1 MKKRSSIVDILLH
14 RPYFIFSFLTLFL
27 FLGVVGYQK
36 IDRKLFPDSNY
47 PTVAVVIVQPGA
59 SAKSIATNVSIPIEE
74 ELYTLDKIRRVYS
87 TTIDEVSVISAEFDY
102 AKSIDAA
109 TSDISSSLDKLK
121 SKLPSSI
128 MAPQIIQITS
138 ATAPIITYAIS
149 AKDGS
154 YALDD
159 LRQLASTDIKHQL
172 IKLNG
177 IAGVDVFGGFTKEVQ
192 VIVDK
197 DKLDQYNLDITKVIA
212 ALKYNDADFAIGFI
226 TSDDNRYLLKSKGK
240 RDKIEALKQI
250 PITKDITLGDIA
262 KVYFGHYENS
272 AEYFGMHKQAIAI
285 AVQRA
290 QNADVIKSINLV
302 QKKVDE
308 LKQKYKNINFEI
320 TDTQKDTI
328 EQSTTNMFES
338 LRDAIVMSTIV
349 VFFFLASFRQ
359 VLVVL
364 VTIPLVYA
372 STIAL
377 MWIVGIEFNVVTL
390 TAIILALGLLLD
402 DAVVVMENI
411 ERHYRELHDEIH
423 KAVYGGTK
431 EIMFA
436 DLSGTITTMIA
447 LSPMLFVGGYPQT
460 VFQPLV
466 GTLLLALAASYIISI
481 TAVPLLSLKILTIKH
496 PFILKSEAFFE
507 KITGSVSRGI
517 ASFFS
522 GAVQAALKSKLVAA
536 SYIVVLLFLFFT
548 SVKIVMPTVGQ
559 ELMPPMD
566 TGAVKISITVDPN
579 LPISRSREI
588 VKEANEIIKKH
599 GELLYLSSAIG
610 SEAGVMTMG
619 SGSGID
625 HIAITATYVDRYHRK
640 ESIWDIER
648 KIRKELNAI
657 KDVYSVDV
665 VDYGATALASIR
677 ANLDVTLYS
686 DDLNKLQE
694 AGDIVEKAMYKTAG
708 IVSVSKTWSDDKK
721 VYELIIDEKKAALY
735 NLTAKTITS
744 QLQTYIRGAKVASFY
759 LQNSSDFGIRVWVD
773 EKKRD
778 SLSEVESYLLTTPKG
793 KIPLAFV
800 AKVQKKAEPS
810 LITREGLQYTLNVY
824 GFREKA
830 AISHIMNNF
839 EEAFK
844 GEVLPD
850 GVTME
855 QTGDIKQFLAS
866 AKRMIGAIGFAVIL
880 IFFTLIALFNSIKIP
895 LMIIFSIPLTIIG
908 ASWMM
913 LGMHYH
919 TSMPAM
925 MGFILLSGIIVNNAI
940 LLIHFALEKMNDGLN
955 KAEAM
960 LESIKIRTRPV
971 LMTAFATSAGMLP
984 VALGSAIGLER
995 LAPLGAVAIGGL
1007 IIGTFLTLLFIP
1019 LVFIWTVKDS
1029 DKVIESE

>member
-1 MKKRSSIVDILLH
+1 MKKRSSIVDVLLH

-47 PTVAVVIVQPGA
+47 PTVAVVIVEPGA
-59 SAKSIATNVSIPIEE
+59 SAKSIATNVSIPVEE
-74 ELYTLDKIRRVYS
+74 ELYTLDKVRRVYS
-87 TTIDEVSVISAEFDY
+87 TTIDEVSVISAEFEY
-102 AKSIDAA
+102 AKGIDAA
-109 TSDISSSLDKLK
+109 TSDVSNALDKIK
-121 SKLPSSI
+121 SELPDAI
-128 MAPQIIQITS
+128 LAPKIIQITA
-138 ATAPIITYAIS
+138 ATAPIITYAIYS
-149 AKDGS
+149 KDG
-154 YALDD
+154 AIPLEDI
-159 LRQLASTDIKHQL
+159 RQLAKTDIKHHL
-172 IKLNG
+172 IKLHG
-177 IAGVDVFGGFTKEVQ
+177 IADVDIFGGYEKEIQ
-192 VIVDK
+192 VVVDK
-197 DKLDQYNLDITKVIA
+197 DKLDRYNLDITRVIA
-212 ALKYNDADFAIGFI
+212 ALRANDDDFAIGFI
-226 TSDDNRYLLKSKGK
+226 TSQKSRYLLKSKGK
-240 RDKIEALKQI
+240 RDKIDDLKKI
-250 PITKDITLGDIA
+250 GLSKDVRLGDVA

-272 AEYFGMHKQAIAI
+272 AEYFGNSKAAIAI

-290 QNADVIKSINLV
+290 ENADVIKSIDLVEKEV
-302 QKKVDE
+302 QK
-308 LKQKYKNINFEI
+308 LQQKYKNLSFEI

-328 EQSTTNMFES
+328 VQSTNNMFES

-372 STIAL
+372 TTIAL

-466 GTLLLALAASYIISI
+466 GTLLLALGASYIISI
-481 TAVPLLSLKILTIKH
+481 TAVPLLSLKILTLKH
-496 PFILKSEAFFE
+496 PFIMKSEAFFE
-507 KITGSVSRGI
+507 KITGSFSRAI
-517 ASFFS
+517 SSFFS
-522 GAVQAALKSKLVAA
+522 GAVKAAINNKLVA
-536 SYIVVLLFLFFT
+536 SGYIIVLIFLFIT
-548 SVKIVMPTVGQ
+548 SVKGVMPTVGQ

-566 TGAVKISITVDPN
+566 TGATKISITVDPN
-579 LPISRSREI
+579 LPIEASQKV
-588 VKEANEIIKKH
+588 VKEANEIIAKH
-599 GELLYLSSAIG
+599 GELLYLSSVIG
-610 SEAGVMTMG
+610 SEAGVLSIG
-619 SGSGID
+619 SGSGTD
-625 HIAITATYVDRYHRK
+625 HIAITATYVDRYHRE
-640 ESIWDIER
+640 ESIWEIER
-648 KIRKELNAI
+648 KLRDELNKI
-657 KDVYSVDV
+657 KNVQSVDV

-686 DDLNKLQE
+686 ADLQKLQT
-694 AGDIVEKAMYKTAG
+694 AGDMVEQAMKKTGG
-708 IVSVSKTWSDDKK
+708 IVSISKTWADNKK
-721 VYELIIDEKKAALY
+721 VFEIEVDDIKAALY
-735 NLTAKTITS
+735 GLTNAEVS
-744 QLQTYIRGAKVASFY
+744 RQLQTFTRGAKAASFY
-759 LQNSSDFGIRVWVD
+759 LQNSADFGIRVWTD
-773 EKKRD
+773 ESKRD
-778 SLSEVESYLLTTPKG
+778 SLEDINSFLLTTPKG
-793 KIPLAFV
+793 KVPLMAV
-800 AKVQKKAEPS
+800 ASVKQVTEPS
-810 LITREGLQYTLNVY
+810 LITREGLEYTLNVY

-830 AISHIMNNF
+830 AISHIMSNF
-839 EEAFK
+839 EEAF
-844 GEVLPD
+844 GATQLPE

-855 QTGDIKQFLAS
+855 QTGDIKQFKSS
-866 AKRMIGAIGFAVIL
+866 AGRMVGAIGFAVVL
-880 IFFTLIALFNSIKIP
+880 IFFTLIALFNSVKIS
-895 LMIIFSIPLTIIG
+895 LMIILSIPLTIIG

-940 LLIHFALEKMNDGLN
+940 LLIHFALEKMQEGKS

-984 VALGSAIGLER
+984 VAMGSAIGLER

-1007 IIGTFLTLLFIP
+1007 IVGTFLTLLFIP
-1019 LVFIWTVKDS
+1019 LIFIWTVKEQDAK
-1029 DKVIESE
+1029 DME

>member
-1 MKKRSSIVDILLH
+1 MQKKSSIVEILLN

-27 FLGVVGYQK
+27 FLGAVGYQK

-59 SAKSIATNVSIPIEE
+59 SAKSIATNVSIPVEE
-74 ELYTLDKIRRVYS
+74 ELYTLDKVRRVYS
-87 TTIDEVSVISAEFDY
+87 TTIDEVSVISAEFEY
-102 AKSIDAA
+102 AKGIDAA
-109 TSDISSSLDKLK
+109 TSDVSNALDKIK
-121 SKLPSSI
+121 SDLPGSI
-128 MAPQIIQITS
+128 LAPKIIQITS
-138 ATAPIITYAIS
+138 ATAPIITYALKS
-149 AKDGS
+149 KDGS
-154 YALDD
+154 IPLEDI
-159 LRQLASTDIKHQL
+159 RQLAKTDIKHSI
-172 IKLNG
+172 IKIKG
-177 IAGVDVFGGFTKEVQ
+177 IADVDVFGGYKKEIQ

-197 DKLDQYNLDITKVIA
+197 DKLDRYNLDITRVIA
-212 ALKYNDADFAIGFI
+212 SLRANDDDFAIGFI
-226 TSDDNRYLLKSKGK
+226 TSQKSRYLLKSKGK
-240 RDKIEALKQI
+240 RDKINRLKHI
-250 PITKDITLGDIA
+250 PITKNITLGDIA

-272 AEYFGMHKQAIAI
+272 AEYFGNGEQAIAI
-285 AVQRA
+285 AVERA
-290 QNADVIKSINLV
+290 QNADVIKSIDLV
-302 QKKVDE
+302 QKEVDK
-308 LKQKYKNINFEI
+308 LKKKYKNISFEI

-328 EQSTTNMFES
+328 VQSTNNMFES

-372 STIAL
+372 TTIAL

-466 GTLLLALAASYIISI
+466 GTLLLALAASYMISI
-481 TAVPLLSLKILTIKH
+481 TAVPLISLKILTIKH

-507 KITGSVSRGI
+507 KITGRFSSSI
-517 ASFFS
+517 SSFFA
-522 GAVQAALKSKLVAA
+522 GAVKAAINNKLVAA
-536 SYIVVLLFLFFT
+536 SYILVLIFLFVT
-548 SVKIVMPTVGQ
+548 SVKGVMPVVGQ

-566 TGAVKISITVDPN
+566 TGATKISITVDPN
-579 LPISRSREI
+579 LPI
-588 VKEANEIIKKH
+588 EASQKVVAQANKIIKQQ

-610 SEAGVMTMG
+610 SGAGVLSIG

-648 KIRKELNAI
+648 KLRNELSKI
-657 KDVYSVDV
+657 KNVYSVDV

-686 DDLNKLQE
+686 SDLHKLQV
-694 AGDIVEKAMYKTAG
+694 AGDMVEKAMKQTGG
-708 IVSVSKTWSDDKK
+708 IVSVSKTWADNKK
-721 VYELIIDEKKAALY
+721 VFEMNIDEKKAALY
-735 NLTAKTITS
+735 GLTNAEISK
-744 QLQTYIRGAKVASFY
+744 QLQTFTRGAKVASFY
-759 LQNSSDFGIRVWVD
+759 LQNSTDFAIRVWTN
-773 EKKRD
+773 ESSRN
-778 SLSEVESYLLTTPKG
+778 SLDDISAFLLTTPKG
-793 KIPLAFV
+793 KVPLMAV
-800 AKVQKKAEPS
+800 AKVKQITEPS
-810 LITREGLQYTLNVY
+810 LITREGLEYTLNVY

-830 AISHIMNNF
+830 AISHIMSNF
-839 EEAFK
+839 DAAFAGTK
-844 GEVLPD
+844 LPE

-855 QTGDIKQFLAS
+855 QTGDIKQFKNS
-866 AKRMIGAIGFAVIL
+866 AGRMIGAIGFAVIL
-880 IFFTLIALFNSIKIP
+880 IFFTLIALFNSIKIS
-895 LMIIFSIPLTIIG
+895 LMIILSIPLTIIG
-908 ASWMM
+908 AAWMM

-940 LLIHFALEKMNDGLN
+940 LLIHFALEKMQEGIP

-1007 IIGTFLTLLFIP
+1007 IVGTFLTLLFIP
-1019 LVFIWTVKDS
+1019 LIFIWTVKED
-1029 DKVIESE
+1029 DAKDM